1 MKVINKMME
10 QDSNNNKA
18 ALDYAIKILKDYA
31 NTTNWGITSSYG
43 YKKSNRWI
51 GEGEG
56 VELAAICFKKNRINF
71 KR

>member
-1 MKVINKMME
+1 MKVKNKMME
-10 QDSNNNKA
+10 QDCSNNKA

-43 YKKSNRWI
+43 YKKSNRWNC
-51 GEGEG
+51 EGKG

-71 KR
+71 K